1 MLEHKL
7 VYCSHILERAGELA
21 RLCVCLLSCVVC
33 VSVFVYGA
41 SVCMC
46 MCMQFYLCTSAYVC
60 VCVSVCACVF
70 ACVHMCLGGC
80 GLYQLY
86 EASKFASIYSYE
98 DIYSF
103 MSVLH
108 LYSLYLETRL
118 G

>member
-1 MLEHKL
+1 MWC
-7 VYCSHILERAGELA
+7 V
-21 RLCVCLLSCVVC
+21 CVCLLSCAVC

-60 VCVSVCACVF
+60 VCVSVCVSVF

-80 GLYQLY
+80 GLYQFWD
-86 EASKFASIYSYE
+86 EASKFAS
-98 DIYSF
+98 IYSF

-108 LYSLYLETRL
+108 LYSLYSMHLFVKETRL